1 MNELIFFIS
10 IAISYCF
17 VLLFYK
23 ILGKVGLFIWVAI
36 VAVIAN
42 IEVIKCVDIFGMP
55 VTLGNA
61 LYCSISLATDIL
73 NEKYGGKEARRS
85 AWIGFLSLIT
95 LVVLSQI
102 SLLFIPNN
110 FDFASD
116 ALKTI
121 FTTTPR
127 LCLASL
133 SCFLL
138 SNILDTYVFGWLK
151 KNNRFLWI
159 RVNIST
165 LFSQILDSFLF
176 FFIAFSFTLP
186 VNEILTLGV
195 TCYVVKV
202 IITMCDTPFIYW
214 SRNIKPLQ

>member
-186 VNEILTLGV
+186 VNEILTLGA